1 MARYRIRLSVIH
13 VQLLLIKL
21 AYMQAYMYNCIIILL
36 TYRFVSCI
44 RFAITIRF
52 IFHHMHVLYEACDMI
67 PEFHVPLAPCTWLHP
82 KTILLLRK
90 KFEN

>member
-1 MARYRIRLSVIH
+1 
-13 VQLLLIKL
+13 
-21 AYMQAYMYNCIIILL
+21 MQAYMYTCIIILL

-67 PEFHVPLAPCTWLHP
+67 PEFHVPLAPCTWLPCTWLHYQNP
-82 KTILLLRK
+82 KTILLLRNGNLK
-90 KFEN
+90 IK